1 MALQKQPG
9 KTVRYRKRSLSEPE
23 RNKTGEQAHG
33 MPLYWATRDF
43 LAWIGVCM
51 LILHAGLGRIAEQ
64 CRFSIVV
71 IRIHGKDERAVQFC
85 QAAYQE
91 DDPCD
96 CLLFLY
102 EKDIRS

>member
-1 MALQKQPG
+1 
-9 KTVRYRKRSLSEPE
+9 
-23 RNKTGEQAHG
+23 
-33 MPLYWATRDF
+33 
-43 LAWIGVCM
+43 M

-85 QAAYQE
+85 QAAYKE

-96 CLLFLY
+96 CLLFL
-102 EKDIRS
+102 

>member
-1 MALQKQPG
+1 M
-9 KTVRYRKRSLSEPE
+9 SEPE
-23 RNKTGEQAHG
+23 RTKTAEQAHG
-33 MPLYWATRDF
+33 IPRYWATRDF

-71 IRIHGKDERAVQFC
+71 IRIHGKDELAVQFC

-91 DDPCD
+91 DDPRD
-96 CLLFLY
+96 CLLFFLG
-102 EKDIRS
+102 SVTTNG

>member
-1 MALQKQPG
+1 
-9 KTVRYRKRSLSEPE
+9 
-23 RNKTGEQAHG
+23 
-33 MPLYWATRDF
+33 
-43 LAWIGVCM
+43 M

-91 DDPCD
+91 DDPRD
-96 CLLFLY
+96 CVLFLY